1 MSDPIFILGGAQT
14 DFSRHMAREG
24 LGFVEL
30 LGEVAG
36 GALHDARLDERD
48 IGSLH
53 VGNFAGERFCD
64 QGHLGGLLVQALP
77 GLEGLP
83 SARHEAACASG
94 SVAIQA
100 ARAELLAGLVDVSL
114 VVGAEIMR
122 HVPGQQAAE
131 HLAPAAWAPSETE
144 GVPFV
149 WPQMFS
155 DLAEL
160 YDERYGLDR
169 QHLVALAR
177 LAFDNAKRNPLAQTR
192 RWELPDEK
200 FSTDDA
206 HNPVVAGRVRRH
218 DCSQITD
225 GAAAVVL
232 ANEAGASRW
241 CAAHGTSLDRLPRV
255 LGVGHRTARVSF
267 KDKVDASHATPWV
280 FPQVRQCFADAL
292 AEAGLASWEDVDLVE
307 THDCFTSTFYMAIDH
322 LGLTPP
328 GESFR
333 AIEEGVIARGGA
345 CPFNPSGGLIGLGHP
360 VGATG
365 VRMLLDVARQVGG
378 TAGDTQVEGA
388 RRAATLNIGG
398 STTTVVSFVVGV
410 G

>member
-1 MSDPIFILGGAQT
+1 MSDPIFILGGVQT

-24 LGFVEL
+24 LGFVDL
-30 LGEVAG
+30 LGEAVG
-36 GALHDARLDERD
+36 GALADARVDDGD
-48 IGSLH
+48 IGSVH

-64 QGHLGGLLVQALP
+64 QGHLGGLVVQARP

-122 HVPGQQAAE
+122 NVPGPQAAE

-155 DLAEL
+155 DLAEV
-160 YDERYGLDR
+160 YEARYGLQR
-169 QHLVALAR
+169 EHLVALAKQ
-177 LAFDNAKRNPLAQTR
+177 AFANAKRNPLAQTR
-192 RWELPDEK
+192 RWALPDEK
-200 FSTDDA
+200 FSTDDE
-206 HNPVVAGRVRRH
+206 HNPVVAGLVRRH

-232 ANEAGASRW
+232 ASRAGAERW
-241 CAAHGTSLDRLPRV
+241 CAAHDRALDTLPRI
-255 LGVGHRTARVSF
+255 LGVGHRTTRVSF
-267 KDKVDASHATPWV
+267 KDKIQASEGAPHV
-280 FPQVRQCFADAL
+280 FPQVRQTFVDAL
-292 AEAGLASWEDVDLVE
+292 TNAGLSSWRDIDLVE

-328 GESFR
+328 GESWR
-333 AIEEGVIARGGA
+333 AIEEGVVGPDGA

-365 VRMLLDVARQVGG
+365 VRMLLDAARQVGG
-378 TAGDTQVEGA
+378 AAGDTQVDGA
-388 RRAATLNIGG
+388 RRAATMNIGG
-398 STTTVVSFVVGV
+398 STTTAVSFVVGV